1 MSRFFVNAS
10 DEGSDA
16 EKEELQE
23 IKEEKEEKEGPVV
36 TQETKAPA
44 DSKNKKKKK
53 KEKEE
58 PAKQEGE
65 GQETGIKEDKKKK
78 EKKKTGQALIVQKKM
93 EEKRKVE
100 EELRKKFCQVFYN
113 VACDYFKSFLLDLK
127 NTATDFNK
135 KIAQKKKKDELKE
148 RGMLLTKREREKR
161 ERDERARQMFQ
172 QLYGTS
178 QTTINNNVTSQTTV
192 QINAGE
198 NEEPNKEAQ
207 DAQSNTH
214 GQFPGP
220 HKLKKKRK
228 LKAQIAENEQNGS
241 RKQSQMIEGNSLTEG
256 VSRDVSNTD
265 GAKINLAAD
274 GVENWEDLLAEET
287 LANEKTKS
295 QKEDKKNAPAK
306 EQGQL
311 TTQSK
316 PSAPTKEQSKPA
328 EIRPANPLDYFNFT
342 SKNRCPIICIMG
354 HVDTGK
360 TKLLDHIRNTNVQ
373 LGEAGGITQQIG
385 ASFFPEYK
393 LIEEVSKIDKKVLP
407 INVEIPGLLIID
419 TPGHESFANLRS
431 RGSSLCDFAIVV
443 VDVMHGLEN
452 QTRESLRMLMDR
464 KTPFVIALNKIDRLY
479 QWNAMKDQSSYVSLN
494 KQSNFVKNLFREQ
507 LLPVTTELAK
517 MEINSQVYW
526 ENTDPLEYTSIIPT
540 SAITG
545 EGIPDLLAYISYYTQ
560 NFLPQQIARKENEF
574 KATVLE
580 VKKTEGLGA
589 TIDIILVNGRLSIDD
604 KIVLSGFNGPIT
616 TTVKALLTPHPMKE
630 MRVKNEFLHHQSVVG
645 SIGVK
650 LSCQGLES
658 ALAGSSIYKYQSD
671 EELSLYAEDL
681 KDDIK
686 KVKKIIKLSKE
697 GVGVA
702 ASSLGSLEALLVFLK
717 ESKIPVSTVCIGDVS
732 KNDLLRVLTPFLAEE
747 DNKKKKKEY
756 LTMLCF
762 DVKILAEAQKFAD
775 DNGIKVITAKII
787 YHLFDE
793 FSKHVEFIKE
803 QRKKEEGKKA
813 VFPCVLQ
820 PVAVFN
826 KKDPIVVGVDV
837 IAGVLRIG
845 TPLCAPGKDKIKIG
859 VVESIEANHKPLK
872 EARKKNG
879 SVAVKIKN
887 EPSILYGRQVEQSDE
902 LVSIL
907 TRDSID
913 ALKEHFRDEM
923 LKDDWDLVRKLKPV
937 FDL

>member
-1 MSRFFVNAS
+1 MSRFFVNVS

-23 IKEEKEEKEGPVV
+23 IKEEKEEKEEPIAK
-36 TQETKAPA
+36 QEAQAPA
-44 DSKNKKKKK
+44 ESKNKKKKK
-53 KEKEE
+53 KDKEE

-65 GQETGIKEDKKKK
+65 GQEAAPKEDKKKK

-93 EEKRKVE
+93 EEKRKIE

-113 VACDYFKSFLLDLK
+113 VATDYFRSFLLDLK

-148 RGMLLTKREREKR
+148 KGLLLTRKEREKR
-161 ERDERARQMFQ
+161 ERDERARQMFE
-172 QLYGTS
+172 QLYGAS
-178 QTTINNNVTSQTTV
+178 QTTINTNITSQTTV
-192 QINAGE
+192 NTNVVEAEDQNC
-198 NEEPNKEAQ
+198 EAQ
-207 DAQSNTH
+207 DTQSNAQGH
-214 GQFPGP
+214 FPGP

-241 RKQSQMIEGNSLTEG
+241 RKQSQAMEGDSQVDG
-256 VSRDVSNTD
+256 ISREVSNID
-265 GAKINLAAD
+265 GAKINLAVD
-274 GVENWEDLLAEET
+274 GVENWEDLLADENLVT
-287 LANEKTKS
+287 EKSKVD
-295 QKEDKKNAPAK
+295 KDDKKAAPVKEQAKTAAQIKQPVSAK
-306 EQGQL
+306 EQP
-311 TTQSK
+311 K
-316 PSAPTKEQSKPA
+316 PTDIK
-328 EIRPANPLDYFNFT
+328 PANPLDYFNFS

-393 LIEEVSKIDKKVLP
+393 LLEEVSKIDKKVLP
-407 INVEIPGLLIID
+407 VNVEIPGLLIID

-443 VDVMHGLEN
+443 VDIMHGLEN
-452 QTRESLRMLMDR
+452 QTRESLRMLMER

-479 QWNAMKDQSSYVSLN
+479 QWNPLKDQSSFVSLN
-494 KQSNFVKNLFREQ
+494 KQTSFVKNLFKEQ

-526 ENTDPLEYTSIIPT
+526 ENQDPLDYTSIIPT

-545 EGIPDLLAYISYYTQ
+545 EGIPDLLAYIAYYTQ
-560 NFLPQQIARKENEF
+560 SFLPEQISRKENEF

-616 TTVKALLTPHPMKE
+616 TTIKALLTPHPMKE
-630 MRVKNEFLHHQSVVG
+630 MRVKNEYLHHQSIVG

-658 ALAGSSIYKYQSD
+658 ALAGSSIYKYQND
-671 EELSLYAEDL
+671 EELAMYAEEL

-732 KNDLLRVLTPFLAEE
+732 KNDLLKVLTPFLAEE
-747 DNKKKKKEY
+747 DNKMKKKEF
-756 LTMLCF
+756 LSMLCF
-762 DVKILAEAQKFAD
+762 DVKILPEAQKFAD
-775 DNGIKVITAKII
+775 DNGIKIITAKII

-793 FSKHVEFIKE
+793 FTKHVDFIKE

-826 KKDPIVVGVDV
+826 KKDPVVIGVDV

-845 TPLCAPGKDKIKIG
+845 TPVCAPGKEKIKIG

-907 TRDSID
+907 TRESID

-923 LKDDWDLVRKLKPV
+923 LKEDWDLVRKLKPI
-937 FDL
+937 FDI